1 MNGEDGEC
9 AYGGINYTKKMNPA
23 NWVYQTQDVKALD
36 DVTSNSDFEEDDIM
50 GDDEPLPAEKHQKK
64 SKFQFGSG
72 ASSQGQTTGAA
83 GGPRPPRPGQQASG
97 ATTASSN
104 NNLD

>member
-9 AYGGINYTKKMNPA
+9 AYGGVNYTKKMNPA

-50 GDDEPLPAEKHQKK
+50 GDDEPLPAAEKHHKK

-72 ASSQGQTTGAA
+72 ASSHGQATGAA

-104 NNLD
+104 NN